1 VLKNRWVLVGL
12 ALILAGVFFIDYVA
26 ELLYP
31 SFELGSVRVPDALG
45 GAHTYNF
52 YKDTSFV
59 GTYTYSVAKTSGA
72 AQDVVYAMS
81 SVTSITFEGKPL
93 TLEGLYRFNSG
104 FSPVGYGLNA
114 TEASGITYYVCDF
127 KPGAVTASVSFQ
139 GETIDVETEVEEGT
153 LLIENSMP
161 GYWEILFQS
170 TSLDRGKR
178 YTFDAFIPQAARVFH
193 VTLVVEKDLE
203 QVRVEEGTL
212 ECTVIKASDLGLAFY
227 VNQGEIVQYRNEEQ
241 GVLMSKTS

>member
-1 VLKNRWVLVGL
+1 MKNRWVLVGL

-31 SFELGSVRVPDALG
+31 SVELGLVRVPDTLG

-59 GTYTYSVAKTSGA
+59 GTYNYSVAKIPGGA
-72 AQDVVYAMS
+72 QGVVYAMS
-81 SVTSITFEGKPL
+81 SVTSIIFEGKSL
-93 TLEGLYRFNSG
+93 TLEGLYKFDSG
-104 FSPVGYGLNA
+104 FNPVSYGLNA
-114 TEASGITYYVCDF
+114 TEGDEITFYICDF
-127 KPGAVTASVSFQ
+127 KPGAVTTSVSFQ
-139 GETIDVETEVEEGT
+139 GETVDVEAEVEEGT

-161 GYWEILFQS
+161 GYWEVLFQS

-178 YTFDAFIPQAARVFH
+178 YTFDVFIPQAARVFH
-193 VTLVVEKDLE
+193 VAIVVEKDLE

-241 GVLMSKTS
+241 GVLMNKTS

>member
-1 VLKNRWVLVGL
+1 MKNRWVLVGL

-26 ELLYP
+26 QLLYP
-31 SFELGSVRVPDALG
+31 SVELEPVRVPDTLG

-59 GTYTYSVAKTSGA
+59 GTYTYSVVKIPGGA
-72 AQDVVYAMS
+72 QGVVYAMS
-81 SVTSITFEGKPL
+81 SVTSITFEGKSL

-104 FSPVGYGLNA
+104 FSPVSYGLNV
-114 TEASGITYYVCDF
+114 TEGSEITYFVCDI
-127 KPGAVTASVSFQ
+127 KPGAVTTAVSFQ
-139 GETIDVETEVEEGT
+139 GETVDVVTEVEEGT

-170 TSLDRGKR
+170 TSLDRGMR
-178 YTFDAFIPQAARVFH
+178 YTFDLFIPQAARVFQ

-203 QVRVEEGTL
+203 QVRVEDRTL
-212 ECTVIKASDLGLAFY
+212 ECTVITASELGLSFY
-227 VNQGEIVQYRNEEQ
+227 VNQGEIVQYRDEDQ
-241 GVLMSKTS
+241 GVFMNKTS

>member
-1 VLKNRWVLVGL
+1 MKNRWVLVGL

-31 SFELGSVRVPDALG
+31 SVELGLVRVSDTLG

-59 GTYTYSVAKTSGA
+59 GTYNYSVAKIPGGA
-72 AQDVVYAMS
+72 QGVVYAMS
-81 SVTSITFEGKPL
+81 SVTSIIFEGKSL
-93 TLEGLYRFNSG
+93 TLEGLYKFDSG
-104 FSPVGYGLNA
+104 FNPVSYGLNA
-114 TEASGITYYVCDF
+114 TEGDEITYYICDF
-127 KPGAVTASVSFQ
+127 KPGAVTTSVSFQ
-139 GETIDVETEVEEGT
+139 GETVDVEAEVEEGT

-161 GYWEILFQS
+161 GYWEVLFQS

-178 YTFDAFIPQAARVFH
+178 YTFDVFIPQAARVFH
-193 VTLVVEKDLE
+193 VAIVVEKDLE

-241 GVLMSKTS
+241 GVLMNKTS

>member
-1 VLKNRWVLVGL
+1 LKNRWVLVGL
-12 ALILAGVFFIDYVA
+12 TLILAGVFFIDYVA
-26 ELLYP
+26 EFLYP
-31 SFELGSVRVPDALG
+31 SVELGAVRVPEALG
-45 GAHTYNF
+45 GTNTYNF

-59 GTYTYSVAKTSGA
+59 GTYTYSVTKIPGGA
-72 AQDVVYAMS
+72 QGEVYAMS

-104 FSPVGYGLNA
+104 FSPLSYGLNA
-114 TEASGITYYVCDF
+114 TEGSGITYYVCDF
-127 KPGAVTASVSFQ
+127 KPGAVTTSVSFQ
-139 GETIDVETEVEEGT
+139 GETVDVETEVDEGT

-203 QVRVEEGTL
+203 QVQVEDRTL

-227 VNQGEIVQYRNEEQ
+227 VYQGELVQYRNEEQ
-241 GVLMSKTS
+241 GVLMNKVS